1 MVFSAG
7 NLGRRTLD
15 QFAMHGRCALIT
27 GASSGL
33 GAHFARLLA
42 AQGARVALAARR
54 LDRLEALAQEI
65 EAAGG
70 TALAVACDVTDEA
83 SVVDAAAR
91 AAAGLGTLDILVNNS
106 GVSGGKPFLDTSA
119 EAWDSVLD
127 TNLRGAFLMCR
138 EFARAAIAT
147 GQGGRIVNV
156 ASILGLRT
164 IKGVVP
170 YSASKA
176 GLCHMTAALAMEL
189 GPRGITVNA
198 LAPGYIETDLNRA
211 FLQGPAGTR
220 IASRVP
226 LGRLGQ
232 PEDLDGALLLLA
244 SDAGRFITGVVL
256 PVDGGHVVSPI

>member
-1 MVFSAG
+1 MDQPF
-7 NLGRRTLD
+7 TL
-15 QFAMHGRCALIT
+15 HGRTALIT

-42 AQGARVALAARR
+42 SHGAKVALAARR
-54 LDRLEALAQEI
+54 VDRLESLANEI
-65 EAAGG
+65 KAAGG
-70 TALAVACDVTDEA
+70 AALAVECDVTNEA
-83 SVVDAAAR
+83 SVVDAVAHAS
-91 AAAGLGTLDILVNNS
+91 AGLGTLDILVNNS
-106 GVSGGKPFLDTSA
+106 GVTGRKPFLDGTA
-119 EAWDSVLD
+119 EEWDSVLN

-138 EFARAAIAT
+138 EFARAAIAA

-170 YSASKA
+170 YSASKG
-176 GLCHMTAALAMEL
+176 GLVHMTAVLAMEL
-189 GPRGITVNA
+189 GPKGFTVNA
-198 LAPGYIETDLNRA
+198 LAPGYVETDLNRG
-211 FLQGPAGTR
+211 FLQGPAGAR

-256 PVDGGHVVSPI
+256 PVDGGHVVSSI

>member
-1 MVFSAG
+1 
-7 NLGRRTLD
+7 
-15 QFAMHGRCALIT
+15 MHGRCALIT

-42 AQGARVALAARR
+42 AQGAKVALAARR

-83 SVVDAAAR
+83 SVVEAVAR
-91 AAAGLGTLDILVNNS
+91 AAAGLGPLDVLVNNS
-106 GVSGGKPFLDTSA
+106 GITGRKPFLDATA
-119 EAWDSVLD
+119 DEWDSVLD

-138 EFARAAIAT
+138 EFARAAVAA

-176 GLCHMTAALAMEL
+176 GLCHMTAVLAMEL
-189 GPRGITVNA
+189 GPRGIPVNA
-198 LAPGYIETDLNRA
+198 GAPGYAETDLTRA
-211 FLQGPAGTR
+211 YLHGPAGAR
-220 IASRVP
+220 IAARVP

-256 PVDGGHVVSPI
+256 PVDGGHVVSSI

>member
-1 MVFSAG
+1 M
-7 NLGRRTLD
+7 
-15 QFAMHGRCALIT
+15 QGRCALIT

-42 AQGARVALAARR
+42 AQGAKVALAARR
-54 LDRLEALAQEI
+54 LDRLNALAREI

-70 TALAVACDVTDEA
+70 TALAVECDVTNEA
-83 SVVDAAAR
+83 SVVDAVAR
-91 AAAGLGTLDILVNNS
+91 AAAGLGTLDVLVNNS
-106 GVSGGKPFLDTSA
+106 GVSGGEPFLDTSA
-119 EAWDSVLD
+119 EAWDSVLY

-138 EFARAAIAT
+138 EFARASIAA

-176 GLCHMTAALAMEL
+176 GLCHMTAVLAMEL
-189 GPRGITVNA
+189 GSRGITVNA
-198 LAPGYIETDLNRA
+198 LAPGYIETDINRA
-211 FLQGPAGTR
+211 FLQGPSGAR
-220 IASRVP
+220 IAGRVP

-256 PVDGGHVVSPI
+256 PVDGGHVVSSI

>member
-1 MVFSAG
+1 M
-7 NLGRRTLD
+7 D
-15 QFAMHGRCALIT
+15 QPFALHGRTALIT

-42 AQGARVALAARR
+42 SQGAKVALAARR
-54 LDRLEALAQEI
+54 LDRLEGMAAEI

-83 SVVDAAAR
+83 SVVDAVAHAS
-91 AAAGLGTLDILVNNS
+91 AKLGTLDILVNNS
-106 GVSGGKPFLDTSA
+106 GVTGRKPFLEGTA
-119 EAWDSVLD
+119 EDWDGVLN

-138 EFARAAIAT
+138 EFARAAIAA

-156 ASILGLRT
+156 TSVLGLRT

-176 GLCHMTAALAMEL
+176 GLIHMTSALAMEL
-189 GPRGITVNA
+189 GPKGITVNA
-198 LAPGYIETDLNRA
+198 LAPGYVETDLNRS
-211 FLQGPAGTR
+211 FLQGPAGAR
-220 IASRVP
+220 IAGRVP

-232 PEDLDGALLLLA
+232 PEDLDGALLLLT
-244 SDAGRFITGVVL
+244 SEAGRFITGVVL
-256 PVDGGHVVSPI
+256 PVDGGHLVSSI

>member
-1 MVFSAG
+1 M
-7 NLGRRTLD
+7 D
-15 QFAMHGRCALIT
+15 QQFAMNGRCALVT

-42 AQGARVALAARR
+42 AQGAKVALAARR
-54 LDRLEALAQEI
+54 LDRLEAVVREI

-83 SVVDAAAR
+83 SIVDAAGR
-91 AAAGLGTLDILVNNS
+91 AAAELGTLDVLVNNS
-106 GVSGGKPFLDTSA
+106 GVTGGKPFLDASA
-119 EAWDSVLD
+119 EEWDSVLD

-138 EFARAAIAT
+138 EFARAAIAA

-176 GLCHMTAALAMEL
+176 GLCHMTAVLALEL

-198 LAPGYIETDLNRA
+198 LAPGYVETDLNRA
-211 FLQGPAGTR
+211 FLQGPAGAR

-232 PEDLDGALLLLA
+232 LEDLDGALLLLA
-244 SDAGRFITGVVL
+244 SDAGRFITGAVL
-256 PVDGGHVVSPI
+256 PVDGGHVVSSI

>member
-1 MVFSAG
+1 M
-7 NLGRRTLD
+7 D
-15 QFAMHGRCALIT
+15 GRCALVT

-42 AQGARVALAARR
+42 AQGAKVAVAARR
-54 LDRLEALAQEI
+54 LDRLEALVREI

-70 TALAVACDVTDEA
+70 AALAVACDVTDEA
-83 SVVDAAAR
+83 SVVDAVAR
-91 AAAGLGTLDILVNNS
+91 AAAGLGTLDVLVNNS
-106 GVSGGKPFLDTSA
+106 GITGRKPFLDASA
-119 EAWDSVLD
+119 EEWDSVLD

-138 EFARAAIAT
+138 EFARAAIAA

-176 GLCHMTAALAMEL
+176 GLCHMTAVLAMEL

-198 LAPGYIETDLNRA
+198 LAPGYVETDLNRA
-211 FLQGPAGTR
+211 FLQGPAGAR
-220 IASRVP
+220 IAGRVP

-256 PVDGGHVVSPI
+256 PVDGGHVVSSV

>member
-1 MVFSAG
+1 MDRPF
-7 NLGRRTLD
+7 TL
-15 QFAMHGRCALIT
+15 HGRTALVT

-42 AQGARVALAARR
+42 FQGAKVALAARR
-54 LDRLEALAQEI
+54 MDRLESLAHEI

-70 TALAVACDVTDEA
+70 EALAVACDVTDEA
-83 SVVDAAAR
+83 SIVDAAAR

-106 GVSGGKPFLDTSA
+106 GVTGRKPFL
-119 EAWDSVLD
+119 EATGEDWDSVLD

-138 EFARAAIAT
+138 EFARAAIAA

-156 ASILGLRT
+156 ASVLGLRT

-176 GLCHMTAALAMEL
+176 GLCHLTAVLAMEL
-189 GPRGITVNA
+189 GPKGITVNA
-198 LAPGYIETDLNRA
+198 LAPGYVETDLNRE
-211 FLQGPAGTR
+211 FLQGPAGAR

-256 PVDGGHVVSPI
+256 PVDGGHIVNSI

>member
-1 MVFSAG
+1 MDQPF
-7 NLGRRTLD
+7 TL
-15 QFAMHGRCALIT
+15 HGRTALVT

-42 AQGARVALAARR
+42 SQGAKVALAARR
-54 LDRLEALAQEI
+54 LDRLESLAGEI

-83 SVVDAAAR
+83 SVVDAVAH

-106 GVSGGKPFLDTSA
+106 GVTGRKPFLDGTA
-119 EAWDSVLD
+119 EEWDSVLN

-138 EFARAAIAT
+138 EFARAAIAA

-176 GLCHMTAALAMEL
+176 RLCHMTSVLAMEL
-189 GPRGITVNA
+189 GPKGITVNT
-198 LAPGYIETDLNRA
+198 LAPGYVETDLNRS
-211 FLQGPAGTR
+211 FLQGPAGAR
-220 IASRVP
+220 IAGRVP

-232 PEDLDGALLLLA
+232 PEDLDGALLLLT

-256 PVDGGHVVSPI
+256 PVDGGHVVSSI

>member
-1 MVFSAG
+1 M
-7 NLGRRTLD
+7 D
-15 QFAMHGRCALIT
+15 QPFAMHGRRALVT

-42 AQGARVALAARR
+42 AQGAKVALAARR
-54 LDRLEALAQEI
+54 LDRLEALVHEI
-65 EAAGG
+65 EASGG

-83 SVVDAAAR
+83 SIVDAVAR
-91 AAAGLGTLDILVNNS
+91 AAAGLGPLDVLVNNS
-106 GVSGGKPFLDTSA
+106 GVTGRKPFLDASA
-119 EAWDSVLD
+119 EEWDSVLD

-138 EFARAAIAT
+138 EFARAAIAA

-176 GLCHMTAALAMEL
+176 GLCHMTAVLAMEL

-198 LAPGYIETDLNRA
+198 LAPGYVETDLNRA
-211 FLQGPAGTR
+211 FLQGPAGAR

-226 LGRLGQ
+226 LGRLGRL
-232 PEDLDGALLLLA
+232 EDLDGALLLLA

-256 PVDGGHVVSPI
+256 PVDGGHVVSSI

>member
-1 MVFSAG
+1 M
-7 NLGRRTLD
+7 D
-15 QFAMHGRCALIT
+15 QLFAMNGRCALVT

-42 AQGARVALAARR
+42 ARGAKVALAARR
-54 LDRLEALAQEI
+54 LDRLEALVREI
-65 EAAGG
+65 KAAGG

-83 SVVDAAAR
+83 SIVDAAGR
-91 AAAGLGTLDILVNNS
+91 AAAELGTLDVLVNNS
-106 GVSGGKPFLDTSA
+106 GVTGGKPFLDASA
-119 EAWDSVLD
+119 EEWDSVLD

-138 EFARAAIAT
+138 EFARAAIAA

-176 GLCHMTAALAMEL
+176 GLCHMTAVLALEL

-198 LAPGYIETDLNRA
+198 LAPGYVETDLNRA
-211 FLQGPAGTR
+211 FLQGPAGAR
-220 IASRVP
+220 IAGRVP

-232 PEDLDGALLLLA
+232 LEDLDGALLLLA
-244 SDAGRFITGVVL
+244 SDAGRFITGAVL
-256 PVDGGHVVSPI
+256 PVDGGHVVSSV

>member
-1 MVFSAG
+1 MDQPF
-7 NLGRRTLD
+7 TL
-15 QFAMHGRCALIT
+15 HGRTALVT

-42 AQGARVALAARR
+42 SQGAKVALAARR
-54 LDRLEALAQEI
+54 LDRLESLAAEI

-70 TALAVACDVTDEA
+70 TALAVTCDVTDEA

-106 GVSGGKPFLDTSA
+106 GVTGRKPFLNGTA
-119 EAWDSVLD
+119 EEWDSVLD

-138 EFARAAIAT
+138 EFARAAIAA
-147 GQGGRIVNV
+147 GQGGRIVNI

-164 IKGVVP
+164 IKGVVA

-176 GLCHMTAALAMEL
+176 GLCHMTSVLAMEL
-189 GPRGITVNA
+189 GPKGITVNT
-198 LAPGYIETDLNRA
+198 LAPGYVETDLNRS
-211 FLQGPAGTR
+211 FLQGPAGAR

-232 PEDLDGALLLLA
+232 PEDLDGALLLLT

-256 PVDGGHVVSPI
+256 PVDGGHVVSSI

>member
-1 MVFSAG
+1 
-7 NLGRRTLD
+7 
-15 QFAMHGRCALIT
+15 MHGRCALVT

-42 AQGARVALAARR
+42 AQGAKVALAARR
-54 LDRLEALAQEI
+54 LDRLEAVVREI

-83 SVVDAAAR
+83 SIMDAVGR
-91 AAAGLGTLDILVNNS
+91 AAAGLGTLDVLVNNS
-106 GVSGGKPFLDTSA
+106 GVTGRKPFLEASA
-119 EAWDSVLD
+119 EEWDSVLD

-138 EFARAAIAT
+138 EFARAAIAA

-176 GLCHMTAALAMEL
+176 GLCHMTAVLAMEL

-198 LAPGYIETDLNRA
+198 LAPGYVETDLNRT
-211 FLQGPAGTR
+211 FLQGPAGAR
-220 IASRVP
+220 IAGRVP

-232 PEDLDGALLLLA
+232 LDDLNGALLLLA

-256 PVDGGHVVSPI
+256 PVDGGHVVSSL

>member
-1 MVFSAG
+1 MSQSFT
-7 NLGRRTLD
+7 LQGRT
-15 QFAMHGRCALIT
+15 ALIT

-42 AQGARVALAARR
+42 GQGAKVALAARR
-54 LDRLEALAQEI
+54 LDRLQDLAQEI
-65 EAAGG
+65 ETAGG
-70 TALAVACDVTDEA
+70 TALAVACDVTDEG
-83 SVVDAAAR
+83 SVVDAVAL

-106 GVSGGKPFLDTSA
+106 GITGRKPFLEATA
-119 EAWDSVLD
+119 EEWDSVLN

-138 EFARAAIAT
+138 EFARAAIAA
-147 GQGGRIVNV
+147 GHGGRIVNV

-176 GLCHMTAALAMEL
+176 GLCHMTAVLAMEL
-189 GPRGITVNA
+189 GPHGITVNT
-198 LAPGYIETDLNRA
+198 LAPGYVETDLNRG
-211 FLQGPAGTR
+211 FLQSPAGAR

-232 PEDLDGALLLLA
+232 PDDLDGAMLLLT

-256 PVDGGHVVSPI
+256 PVDGGHVVSSI

>member
-1 MVFSAG
+1 M
-7 NLGRRTLD
+7 N
-15 QFAMHGRCALIT
+15 GRCALVT

-42 AQGARVALAARR
+42 AQGAKVALAARR
-54 LDRLEALAQEI
+54 LDRLETLVREI

-70 TALAVACDVTDEA
+70 TALAMACDVTDEA
-83 SVVDAAAR
+83 SIVDAVGR
-91 AAAGLGTLDILVNNS
+91 AAAELGALDVLVNNS
-106 GVSGGKPFLDTSA
+106 GVTGRKPFLDASA
-119 EAWDSVLD
+119 EEWDSVLD

-138 EFARAAIAT
+138 EFARAAIAA

-176 GLCHMTAALAMEL
+176 GLCHMTAVLAMEL

-198 LAPGYIETDLNRA
+198 LAPGYVETDLNRA
-211 FLQGPAGTR
+211 FLQGPAGAR

-232 PEDLDGALLLLA
+232 LEDLDGALLLLA

-256 PVDGGHVVSPI
+256 PVDGGHVVSSI

>member
-1 MVFSAG
+1 
-7 NLGRRTLD
+7 LD
-15 QFAMHGRCALIT
+15 QRFTLHGQCALVT

-42 AQGARVALAARR
+42 AQGAKVALAARR
-54 LDRLEALAQEI
+54 LDRLEALAQDI
-65 EAAGG
+65 QASGG

-83 SVVDAAAR
+83 SVVETVAR
-91 AAAGLGTLDILVNNS
+91 ARASLGTLNVLVNNS
-106 GVSGGKPFLDTSA
+106 GITGRKPFLESSG
-119 EAWDSVLD
+119 EEWDSVLD

-138 EFARAAIAT
+138 EFAKAAIAA

-176 GLCHMTAALAMEL
+176 GLCHMTAVLAMEL
-189 GPRGITVNA
+189 GPSGITVNA
-198 LAPGYIETDLNRA
+198 LAPGYVETDLNRA
-211 FLQGPAGTR
+211 FLQGPAGAR
-220 IASRVP
+220 IAGRVP

-232 PEDLDGALLLLA
+232 PEDLDGALLLLT
-244 SDAGRFITGVVL
+244 SEAGRFITGAVL
-256 PVDGGHVVSPI
+256 PVDGGHTVSSI

>member
-1 MVFSAG
+1 
-7 NLGRRTLD
+7 
-15 QFAMHGRCALIT
+15 MHGRCALVT

-54 LDRLEALAQEI
+54 LDRLEAVVREI

-83 SVVDAAAR
+83 SIIDAVGR
-91 AAAGLGTLDILVNNS
+91 AAAGLGTLDVLVNNS
-106 GVSGGKPFLDTSA
+106 GVTGRKPFLEGSA
-119 EAWDSVLD
+119 EEWDSVLD

-138 EFARAAIAT
+138 EFARAAIAA

-176 GLCHMTAALAMEL
+176 GLCHMTAVLAMEL

-198 LAPGYIETDLNRA
+198 LAPGYVETDLNRA
-211 FLQGPAGTR
+211 FLQGPAGAR
-220 IASRVP
+220 IAGRVP

-232 PEDLDGALLLLA
+232 LDDLNGALLLLA

-256 PVDGGHVVSPI
+256 PVDGGHVVSSL

>member
-1 MVFSAG
+1 M
-7 NLGRRTLD
+7 D
-15 QFAMHGRCALIT
+15 QPFALHGRNALVT

-42 AQGARVALAARR
+42 SQGAKVALAARR
-54 LDRLEALAQEI
+54 LDRLESLANEI
-65 EAAGG
+65 RAAGG
-70 TALAVACDVTDEA
+70 TAIAVACDVQDEA

-106 GVSGGKPFLDTSA
+106 GVTGRKPFLESTA
-119 EAWDSVLD
+119 EEWDSVLD

-138 EFARAAIAT
+138 EFARAAIAA

-176 GLCHMTAALAMEL
+176 GLCHMTAVLAMEL
-189 GPRGITVNA
+189 GPHGITVNT
-198 LAPGYIETDLNRA
+198 LAPGYVETDLNRS
-211 FLQGPAGTR
+211 FLQGPAGAR
-220 IASRVP
+220 IAARVP

-244 SDAGRFITGVVL
+244 SEAGRFITGVVL
-256 PVDGGHVVSPI
+256 PVDGGHVVSSI

>member
-1 MVFSAG
+1 MDQPFT
-7 NLGRRTLD
+7 LRGRT
-15 QFAMHGRCALIT
+15 ALVT

-42 AQGARVALAARR
+42 SQGAKVALAARR
-54 LDRLEALAQEI
+54 LDRLESLAGEI

-83 SVVDAAAR
+83 SIVAAVAH
-91 AAAGLGTLDILVNNS
+91 AAERIGTLDILVNNS
-106 GVSGGKPFLDTSA
+106 GVTGRKPFLESTA
-119 EAWDSVLD
+119 EEWDSVLD

-138 EFARAAIAT
+138 EFARAAIAA
-147 GQGGRIVNV
+147 GKGGRIVNV

-176 GLCHMTAALAMEL
+176 GLCHMTAVLAMEL
-189 GPRGITVNA
+189 GPKGITVNA
-198 LAPGYIETDLNRA
+198 LAPGYVETDLNRG
-211 FLQGPAGTR
+211 FLQGPAGAR

-256 PVDGGHVVSPI
+256 PVDGGHVVSSV

>member
-1 MVFSAG
+1 
-7 NLGRRTLD
+7 
-15 QFAMHGRCALIT
+15 MHGRCALIT

-54 LDRLEALAQEI
+54 LDRLEALARDI
-65 EAAGG
+65 KAAGG

-83 SVVDAAAR
+83 SVVDAVAR
-91 AAAGLGTLDILVNNS
+91 AAAGLGTLDVLVNNS
-106 GVSGGKPFLDTSA
+106 GVTGRKPFL
-119 EAWDSVLD
+119 EASGEEWDSVLD

-138 EFARAAIAT
+138 EFARAAIAA

-198 LAPGYIETDLNRA
+198 LAPGYVETDLNRA

-220 IASRVP
+220 IAGRVP

-256 PVDGGHVVSPI
+256 PVDGGHVVSSI

>member
-1 MVFSAG
+1 M
-7 NLGRRTLD
+7 D
-15 QFAMHGRCALIT
+15 QSFAMRGRCALVT
-27 GASSGL
+27 GSSSGL

-42 AQGARVALAARR
+42 AQGAKVALAARR
-54 LDRLEALAQEI
+54 LDRLEALVREI

-83 SVVDAAAR
+83 SIVEAVGR
-91 AAAGLGTLDILVNNS
+91 AAAELGTLDVLVNNS
-106 GVSGGKPFLDTSA
+106 GVTGGKPFLNASA
-119 EAWDSVLD
+119 EEWDSVLD

-138 EFARAAIAT
+138 EFARAAVAA

-176 GLCHMTAALAMEL
+176 GLCHMTAVLAMEL

-198 LAPGYIETDLNRA
+198 LAPGYVETDLNRA
-211 FLQGPAGTR
+211 FLQGPAGAR

-232 PEDLDGALLLLA
+232 LEDLNGALLLLA

-256 PVDGGHVVSPI
+256 PVDGGHVVSSI

>member
-1 MVFSAG
+1 M
-7 NLGRRTLD
+7 NGRY
-15 QFAMHGRCALIT
+15 ALVT

-42 AQGARVALAARR
+42 AQGAKVALAARR
-54 LDRLEALAQEI
+54 LDRLEAVVREI

-83 SVVDAAAR
+83 SIVDAAGR
-91 AAAGLGTLDILVNNS
+91 AAAELGTLDVLVNNS
-106 GVSGGKPFLDTSA
+106 GVTGGKPFLDASA
-119 EAWDSVLD
+119 EEWDSVLD

-138 EFARAAIAT
+138 EFARAAIAA

-176 GLCHMTAALAMEL
+176 GLCHMTAVLALEL

-198 LAPGYIETDLNRA
+198 LAPGYVETDLNRA
-211 FLQGPAGTR
+211 FLQGPAGAR

-232 PEDLDGALLLLA
+232 LEDLDGALLLLA
-244 SDAGRFITGVVL
+244 SDAGRFITGAVL
-256 PVDGGHVVSPI
+256 PVDGGHVVSSI

>member
-1 MVFSAG
+1 
-7 NLGRRTLD
+7 
-15 QFAMHGRCALIT
+15 MHGRCALVT

-42 AQGARVALAARR
+42 AQGAKVALAARR

-83 SVVDAAAR
+83 SVVDAVVR
-91 AAAGLGTLDILVNNS
+91 AAAGLGKVDVLVNNS
-106 GVSGGKPFLDTSA
+106 GVTGRKPFLDA
-119 EAWDSVLD
+119 GADEWDSVLD

-138 EFARAAIAT
+138 EFARAAIAA

-211 FLQGPAGTR
+211 FLQGPTGAR
-220 IASRVP
+220 IAGRVP

-244 SDAGRFITGVVL
+244 SDAGRFITGIVL
-256 PVDGGHVVSPI
+256 PVDGGHVVSSI

>member
-1 MVFSAG
+1 
-7 NLGRRTLD
+7 
-15 QFAMHGRCALIT
+15 MHGRCALIT

-42 AQGARVALAARR
+42 AQGAKVALAARR
-54 LDRLEALAQEI
+54 LDRLEALVRDI

-70 TALAVACDVTDEA
+70 TALAVACDVTNEA
-83 SVVDAAAR
+83 SVVDATAR
-91 AAAGLGTLDILVNNS
+91 AAAGLGPLDVLVNNS
-106 GVSGGKPFLDTSA
+106 GVTGRKPFLEASA
-119 EAWDSVLD
+119 EEWDGVLD

-138 EFARAAIAT
+138 EFARAAIAA

-176 GLCHMTAALAMEL
+176 GLCHMTAVLAMEL

-198 LAPGYIETDLNRA
+198 LAPGYVETDLNRA
-211 FLQGPAGTR
+211 FLQGPAGAR
-220 IASRVP
+220 IAGRVP

-232 PEDLDGALLLLA
+232 LEDLDGALLLLA

-256 PVDGGHVVSPI
+256 PVDGGHVVSSI

>member
-1 MVFSAG
+1 LV
-7 NLGRRTLD
+7 
-15 QFAMHGRCALIT
+15 T
-27 GASSGL
+27 GSSSGL

-42 AQGARVALAARR
+42 AQGAKVALAARR
-54 LDRLEALAQEI
+54 LDRLEALVREI

-83 SVVDAAAR
+83 SIVEAVGR
-91 AAAGLGTLDILVNNS
+91 AAAELGTLDVLVNNS
-106 GVSGGKPFLDTSA
+106 GVTGGKPFLNASA
-119 EAWDSVLD
+119 EEWDSVLD

-138 EFARAAIAT
+138 EFARAAVAA

-176 GLCHMTAALAMEL
+176 GLCHMTAVLAMEL

-198 LAPGYIETDLNRA
+198 LAPGYVETDLNRA
-211 FLQGPAGTR
+211 FLQGPAGAR

-232 PEDLDGALLLLA
+232 LEDLNGALLLLA

-256 PVDGGHVVSPI
+256 PVDGGHVVSSI

>member
-1 MVFSAG
+1 MDQPF
-7 NLGRRTLD
+7 TLHD
-15 QFAMHGRCALIT
+15 RVALVT

-42 AQGARVALAARR
+42 SQGAKVALAARR
-54 LDRLEALAQEI
+54 LDRLQSLAGEI

-70 TALAVACDVTDEA
+70 TALAIECDVTNEA
-83 SVVDAAAR
+83 SVVEAAAR

-106 GVSGGKPFLDTSA
+106 GVTGRKPFLDGTA
-119 EAWDSVLD
+119 EEWDSVLD

-138 EFARAAIAT
+138 EFARAAIAA

-170 YSASKA
+170 YSASKG
-176 GLCHMTAALAMEL
+176 GLVHMTAVLAMEL
-189 GPRGITVNA
+189 GPKGITVNA
-198 LAPGYIETDLNRA
+198 LAPGYVETDLNRA
-211 FLQGPAGTR
+211 FLQGPVGAR

-232 PEDLDGALLLLA
+232 PEDLDGALLLLT

-256 PVDGGHVVSPI
+256 PVDGGHVVSSI